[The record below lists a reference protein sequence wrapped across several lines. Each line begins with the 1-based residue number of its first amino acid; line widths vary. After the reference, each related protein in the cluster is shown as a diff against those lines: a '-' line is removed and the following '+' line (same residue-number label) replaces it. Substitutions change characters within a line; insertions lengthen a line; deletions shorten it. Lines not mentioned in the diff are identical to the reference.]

1 MDMSP
6 ETYSDVF
13 EQLERDQARYV
24 VVGGVAVVLYGYVR
38 PIADLDLVID
48 RAPEEMNRAMRALV
62 ALGFVPSIP
71 LPLSA
76 LTVMRMFDQ
85 HEREIDV
92 FVRYAITFEELQRDC
107 AQVLVGRSP
116 ARIMSREHLL
126 WVKKIN
132 GRAHDLMD
140 IEALLALE
148 AGNGSRTA
156 PQAAGQQDKSG

>member
-13 EQLERDQARYV
+13 ERLERDRARYV
-24 VVGGVAVVLYGYVR
+24 TVGGVAVVQYGHVR

-48 RAPEEMNRAMRALV
+48 PAPGETNRVMHALSR
-62 ALGFVPSIP
+62 LGFVPSLP

-92 FVRYAITFEELQRDC
+92 FVRYAIPFEELWGDS
-107 AQVLVGRSP
+107 AQVQIGRST
-116 ARIMSREHLL
+116 ARIISREHLL
-126 WVKKIN
+126 RVKRIN

-148 AGNGSRTA
+148 AGDGS
-156 PQAAGQQDKSG
+156 QAAG